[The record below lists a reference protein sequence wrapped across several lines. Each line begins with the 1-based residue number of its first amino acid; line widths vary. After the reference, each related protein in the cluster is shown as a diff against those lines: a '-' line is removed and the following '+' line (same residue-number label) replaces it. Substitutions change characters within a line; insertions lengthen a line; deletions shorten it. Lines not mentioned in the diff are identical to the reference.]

1 MTAIKSR
8 SKPAAFASAICE
20 RILLRRPAG
29 IDCVGLVRGFAVDT
43 GGGRRD
49 ECWMP
54 IASTLGT
61 ILSGFLRCCNSRR
74 PLRYKVAASN
84 GFQCLASQNMQGLM
98 KVAIEIVLYYDLK
111 SETVV
116 MDFEYHFDRSEV
128 AERAIKRL
136 TVKGPA

>member
-1 MTAIKSR
+1 
-8 SKPAAFASAICE
+8 
-20 RILLRRPAG
+20 
-29 IDCVGLVRGFAVDT
+29 
-43 GGGRRD
+43 
-49 ECWMP
+49 
-54 IASTLGT
+54 
-61 ILSGFLRCCNSRR
+61 
-74 PLRYKVAASN
+74 
-84 GFQCLASQNMQGLM
+84 M